1 MFFVPGFALGS
12 FQSVELLQVSAGCPI
27 WSGLVNSSLFF
38 GDNVR
43 KHSVLFKVE
52 FKVIQAY
59 SEVWARTNIWFS
71 SSQLLAKHSWTA
83 EIYFHVQVQ
92 PQAFKCSILSR
103 WKGLMSLVVLW
114 E

>member
-27 WSGLVNSSLFF
+27 WSGLINSSIFF
-38 GDNVR
+38 GDNAC
-43 KHSVLFKVE
+43 KHSVLFKL
-52 FKVIQAY
+52 Y

-83 EIYFHVQVQ
+83 QIYFLVQVQ